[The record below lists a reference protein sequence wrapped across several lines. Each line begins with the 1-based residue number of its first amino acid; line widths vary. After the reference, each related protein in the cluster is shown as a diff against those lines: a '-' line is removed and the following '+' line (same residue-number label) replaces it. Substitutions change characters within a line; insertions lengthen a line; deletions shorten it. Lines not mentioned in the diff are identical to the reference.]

1 MRHQAVAAFERLSD
15 DPEAAQ
21 RELVALIRQ

>member
-1 MRHQAVAAFERLSD
+1 MLHEAVAAFERLSD